1 MALTTTDARVP
12 GGAPAAETGAPRP
25 PRRQHPLLRYIS
37 LRFGI
42 SILLVWGVTVVT
54 FVVTNLVPT
63 DPVNAVLGEQAAN
76 NPEIVA
82 ALRTEMGLDEPL
94 IVQYWL
100 YLTRLLA
107 FDMGVSAQ
115 TRSPVADDLA
125 RAFPATLELAL
136 FVLLFSTVIGV
147 GLGMLAALRHQTAVD
162 KTIRVLS
169 LFGISLPVFW
179 IAMLIYY
186 VFFYQLHWAP
196 GSGRLDSALVP
207 PPLVTGMYTIDSL
220 VAGQPDLFW
229 NALSHLVLPAVVLT
243 LFTIGTLV
251 RFSRSAIL
259 DVVRHDYVQAARAKG
274 LPHRIV
280 VVRYILRGAS
290 LPILTMSGLTFGSL
304 LSGAVLTE
312 SVFSWHGL
320 GQYAYMAAISLDLQA
335 IMGVGL
341 LIGVVY
347 IFTNFA
353 VDLLCGLID
362 PRVRVQ

>member
-1 MALTTTDARVP
+1 MPQAPVGDAAV
-12 GGAPAAETGAPRP
+12 AT
-25 PRRQHPLLRYIS
+25 PRRSHPLLRYIS
-37 LRFGI
+37 IRFLI

-63 DPVNAVLGEQAAN
+63 DPVSAVLGEQAAN

-82 ALRTEMGLDEPL
+82 ALRGEMGLDQPL
-94 IVQYWL
+94 LTQYWL
-100 YLTRLLA
+100 YLTRLVH
-107 FDMGVSAQ
+107 FDLGMSAQ
-115 TRSPVADDLA
+115 TRGPVAADLA

-136 FVLLFSTVIGV
+136 FVLFFSVLLGV
-147 GLGMLAALRHQTAVD
+147 GLGMLAALRHQSWLD

-169 LFGISLPVFW
+169 LFGISMPVFW
-179 IAMLIYY
+179 IAMLAYY
-186 VFFYQLHWAP
+186 VLFYQLHWLP
-196 GSGRLDSALVP
+196 GSGRLDSALIP
-207 PPLVTGMYTIDSL
+207 PPTVTGMYTVDSL
-220 VAGQPDLFW
+220 IAGRFDLVT
-229 NALSHLVLPAVVLT
+229 NAVSHLILPALVLT
-243 LFTIGTLV
+243 LFTIGTLI

-259 DVVRHDYVQAARAKG
+259 DVSQQDYVQAARAKG
-274 LPHRIV
+274 LPNRIINF
-280 VVRYILRGAS
+280 RYILRGAS

-312 SVFSWHGL
+312 SVFSWNGL
-320 GQYAYMAAISLDLQA
+320 GQYAYKAAISLDLQA